1 MAASAL
7 AYLLSSPI
15 VLPIVE
21 RRLGPTLTLKL
32 ISLAWPAIAVLIP
45 LGALLAGKNRVGMGV
60 IVAMEQSLKTLGV
73 LALP

>member
-45 LGALLAGKNRVGMGV
+45 LGALLAGKNLVGMGV

>member
-45 LGALLAGKNRVGMGV
+45 LGALLASKNRVGMGV
-60 IVAMEQSLKTLGV
+60 IVALEQSLKTLGV